1 MSRVSIMTDDRKAGI
16 ALIAGSLGGILTV
29 AIHPT
34 GTASLSADQVA
45 HLAIVSGAAHSLA
58 MVSVLLL
65 FLGTCGLARRLASAD
80 RISFAAMVIYGF
92 ACVAIMIAAAV
103 SGFIVPDIM
112 KRMVRDVPAAA
123 HEWQI
128 VMTGIFQI
136 NQAFGRIY
144 SVAASMA
151 VILWSISVLCNGG
164 LGRGVAIYGC
174 VIAPLII
181 LGIAAGH
188 LRLDVHGMA
197 AVMLGQAIW
206 FIVAGSQLCSRP
218 TSGPSSKL
226 ARSSLENALYGLVV
240 AAVRAAVGASEP

>member
-1 MSRVSIMTDDRKAGI
+1 MPPLSRIAALSGKYTFIGKRFLSRVSIMTDDRKAGV
-16 ALIAGSLGGILTV
+16 ALITGSLGGILTM

-45 HLAIVSGAAHSLA
+45 HLAIISGAAHSLA

-65 FLGTCGLARRLASAD
+65 FLGTCGLARRLAAAD
-80 RISFAAMVIYGF
+80 RISFAAIVTYGF
-92 ACVAIMIAAAV
+92 ACFAIMIAATV

-112 KRMVRDVPAAA
+112 KRMVRDVPAAPR
-123 HEWQI
+123 EWQI
-128 VMTGIFQI
+128 VIVAIFQV
-136 NQAFGRIY
+136 NQAFARIY
-144 SVAASMA
+144 SVAASIA
-151 VILWSISVLCNGG
+151 IILWSISALRNSG
-164 LGRGVAIYGC
+164 LGRGVAIYGL

-181 LGIAAGH
+181 LGIAVGH

-218 TSGPSSKL
+218 ASS
-226 ARSSLENALYGLVV
+226 
-240 AAVRAAVGASEP
+240 ASPQP